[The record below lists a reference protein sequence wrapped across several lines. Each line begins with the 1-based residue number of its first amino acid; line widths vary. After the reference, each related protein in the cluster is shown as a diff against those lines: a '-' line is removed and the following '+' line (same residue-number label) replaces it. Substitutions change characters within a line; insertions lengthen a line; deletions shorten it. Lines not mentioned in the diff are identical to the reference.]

1 MNEFQIKKM
10 INERNKVYAKSD
22 FKITCDNHKKN
33 EIVDKIINVYKK
45 YEISN

>member
-1 MNEFQIKKM
+1 MKETKYMQNF
-10 INERNKVYAKSD
+10 SD

-33 EIVDKIINVYKK
+33 EIIDKIINVYKK